1 MQFIQFLTSIHK
13 RRISERYVNT
23 PNHTCTT
30 SYTKEKLYSPSHSH
44 TTNQPDYSRG
54 TIYERKKSFQKPS
67 TLSLFTHLH
76 CTRKIQERARAVKT
90 RYLSNASSRE
100 TIIAARKEHLGAAAA
115 LLFSVRRVSAHRHTC
130 LPRRVVRSLS

>member
-13 RRISERYVNT
+13 RRISKRYVNT

-44 TTNQPDYSRG
+44 TTNQLDYFRD
-54 TIYERKKSFQKPS
+54 TIYERKKKLPETFYAFSFHAS
-67 TLSLFTHLH
+67 TLHEENPRT
-76 CTRKIQERARAVKT
+76 CARRENA
-90 RYLSNASSRE
+90 LSNASSRE
-100 TIIAARKEHLGAAAA
+100 TIIAARKEHLGAAAT